1 MLHKAFFRVSIL
13 LISLG
18 LFLSCTKK
26 LSGRKPVDT
35 SETITFIFPHIHS
48 DKPWEITELT
58 SLWRFFIFENI
69 AEPLIRINSKSE
81 FVPAIAKEWS
91 FSPDGTEII
100 FKISDSYYFH
110 DNKLITPADVHK
122 SLQRVFSLKKT
133 AHSNFEEVLCDQ
145 LPIKLIKDEIH
156 ICLKK
161 YLNGLMFNL
170 ATPEYGIVPSSYQ
183 ESHSIENLSGP
194 YKVKTLK
201 SDLIELEAFEK
212 HPLIK
217 KESIRNVR
225 IQEIID
231 FNKSVEY
238 YKHNKNIVLIGTDYN
253 SASKLSGLNGTL
265 YTSAPSLTEFFI
277 PNITST
283 YFKDISNRKAFASL
297 VQNLKK
303 ELKIDNRFADIA
315 KGLFTPSSLASL
327 ESSPNFTSMA
337 KVNKKLKVLL
347 FDWME
352 GAPLLIQM
360 QNLLK
365 KNNVELEISLTK
377 ASDLKNILSKNDYD
391 LIYIYS
397 GVSALDPIAEL
408 VYLSQHPLTK
418 NNFEKSG
425 VTKKIDTLKYEKN
438 RDKYAKLMKEIHQH
452 LLEEVALIPI
462 VHTKMVF
469 LASEKV
475 KLIDL
480 NYFDGSFNIWDWTY
494 ESQ

>member
-1 MLHKAFFRVSIL
+1 MLPKTFLKVSIF
-13 LISLG
+13 LISLSI
-18 LFLSCTKK
+18 FLSCTKK
-26 LSGRKPVDT
+26 VSGRKPVDA
-35 SETITFIFPHIHS
+35 SETISFIFPHIHAE
-48 DKPWEITELT
+48 KPWEITELT

-81 FVPAIAKEWS
+81 FVPALAKEWT

-110 DNKLITPADVHK
+110 DNKSITPDDVYK

-133 AHSNFEEVLCDQ
+133 AHSNFEEILCDE
-145 LPIKLIKDEIH
+145 LPIKLIKNEIH

-161 YLNGLMFNL
+161 YLNGIMFNL
-170 ATPEYGIVPSSYQ
+170 ATPEYGIVPSKYQ

-194 YKVKTLK
+194 YKVKSLK
-201 SDLIELEAFEK
+201 SDSIELEAFEK

-217 KESIRNVR
+217 KESIRKVR
-225 IQEIID
+225 IKEITD
-231 FNKSVEY
+231 FNNSIEF
-238 YKHNKNIVLIGTDYN
+238 YKRNNNTVLIGTDYN
-253 SASKLSGLNGTL
+253 SASKLIGLKGTL

-277 PNITST
+277 PNTASA
-283 YFKDISNRKAFASL
+283 YFKNISNRKAFAGL
-297 VQNLKK
+297 VQSLKK
-303 ELKIDNRFADIA
+303 ELKIDKRFAEIA
-315 KGLFTPSSLASL
+315 KGLFTPSSLASF
-327 ESSPNFTSMA
+327 ESIPNFPSTS

-352 GAPLLIQM
+352 GAPLLLQM
-360 QNLLK
+360 QKLLK
-365 KNNVELEISLTK
+365 TQNVDLEIILTK
-377 ASDLKNILSKNDYD
+377 ASELKNVLTRNDYD

-418 NNFEKSG
+418 KNFEVSG
-425 VTKKIDTLKYEKN
+425 VTKKIDILKYEKN
-438 RDKYAKLMKEIHQH
+438 RTNYAKLIKEIHQH

-462 VHTKMVF
+462 AHTKMVY
-469 LASEKV
+469 LASDKV